1 MPRSMLSRASTEN
14 LTSLAAMLMC
24 FQPFIFIPRSG
35 RQARVS
41 KYKAVAFGPLSTTLG
56 ACTLAGFTVITDEID
71 GQTWA
76 LRRLFHS
83 PG

>member
-24 FQPFIFIPRSG
+24 FQPSSRG
-35 RQARVS
+35 AAVRRVS
-41 KYKAVAFGPLSTTLG
+41 KYKAVAFGPLSTTLD
-56 ACTLAGFTVITDEID
+56 ACILAGFTVITDEIA